1 MFTRSSLPN
10 LRFNTAARRTSPP
23 TYSSL
28 MFFLPR
34 MFLLSLLVILCSAPV
49 HSAPL
54 SLQDCTTRAL
64 RVSEDLAQRRLAI
77 EQARARYRQ
86 AINSLTP
93 DIGIT
98 VQQQLRGPSNFGVLR
113 SAGSDLTSDPTGA
126 RSRGLGSSQLEAAFT
141 VQQPLFRG
149 FREFILADV
158 ALAEQEGLTAIERR
172 NRELLY
178 QDVATTFH
186 QSLLYQDDIS
196 ILERSKANLVDRI
209 KELHSF
215 VSLGRTR
222 ESEVIAAQ
230 SDLAAVAVTKERVK
244 GLRQASL
251 EYLAFLIDLPSEQI
265 ELIPNEPQ
273 FQSPALS
280 VLLEKSR
287 LRSDAL
293 SADAALRV
301 AHLRTLAI
309 RRELWP
315 EATLEGS
322 VYGLDDPD
330 RSREW
335 QVLLR
340 LDIPIFTF
348 GKIEARASESELIAE
363 AAQSA
368 RERIRRQVELEVRQA
383 VSRLVSATAQYRA
396 LETLVASRRKNHEL
410 QRQDYTLGVVTN
422 LEVLNA
428 IRDLY
433 DSERQLRE
441 AKATVA
447 VEESNLA
454 VAVGGMSL

>member
-1 MFTRSSLPN
+1 MFTRSSPM
-10 LRFNTAARRTSPP
+10 LRSNTAERR
-23 TYSSL
+23 SSL
-28 MFFLPR
+28 PTHDSLLFFLPR
-34 MFLLSLLVILCSAPV
+34 FFVLCLLMLVGSAPAQ
-49 HSAPL
+49 STPL
-54 SLQDCTTRAL
+54 SLQDCTNRAL
-64 RVSEDLAQRRLAI
+64 HVSEDLAQRRLAI
-77 EQARARYRQ
+77 AQARARYRQ

-98 VQQQLRGPSNFGVLR
+98 VQQQVRGPSNFGVLH
-113 SAGSDLTSDPTGA
+113 SIGSDVTSDPTGA

-141 VQQPLFRG
+141 VQQPIFRG

-186 QSLLYQDDIS
+186 QSLLYQDDLS
-196 ILERSKANLVDRI
+196 ILERSKANLLDRI

-244 GLRQASL
+244 GLRQTTL
-251 EYLAFLIDLPSEQI
+251 EYLAFLIDLPVDQI
-265 ELIPNEPQ
+265 DLIPSEPQ
-273 FQSPALS
+273 FQVPALS
-280 VLLEKSR
+280 VLLETSK

-293 SADAALRV
+293 SADAALR
-301 AHLRTLAI
+301 AAQLRTQAI

-330 RSREW
+330 RSRDW
-335 QVLLR
+335 QLLLR

-348 GKIEARASESELIAE
+348 GKIEARASESEEIAK
-363 AAQSA
+363 AAQLA
-368 RERIRRQVELEVRQA
+368 NERIRRQVELEVRQA
-383 VSRLVSATAQYRA
+383 VSRLISATDQYRA

-447 VEESNLA
+447 LEETNLS
-454 VAVGGMSL
+454 VAVGGLPL